1 MEGFRALGLSEE
13 TLAAL
18 EKKGFEKPSPIQEL
32 TIPLLLN
39 GEKDIVGQAQTG
51 SGKTA
56 AFGIPVIEKFDS
68 SVRGVQAL
76 ILTPTREL
84 ALQVTEEM
92 LSYKGNRRIWITTV
106 YGGAPIGRQMSDLEK
121 GANIVVG
128 TPGRVIDLI
137 ERGKLKL
144 EDVRYVVL
152 DEADEMLNMGF
163 LDDVEMI
170 LSKCN
175 TERRMLLFSATMPD
189 RILSLAKRYM
199 GVFDLVAV
207 KNKEL
212 TTASIA
218 QSYFEVPARNRFDA
232 LCRVLDVE
240 EDFYGII
247 FCNTKA
253 EVIEITN
260 HLNEKGYTADSLHG
274 DIAQNLREKVV
285 KQFKA
290 NKYGLLV
297 ATDVA
302 ARGIDIQDL
311 THVVN
316 YGLPQDPES
325 YVHRI
330 GRTGRAGKEG
340 KAIAIIDSNERRKL
354 MFIQRITKAVVER
367 GKLPDAEEM
376 VAIKKRRL
384 NDQVETVISTE
395 QYLPFMQYTNE
406 LLANNDPETV
416 VAALLKIFQ
425 GDDLDPQAYKVIKD
439 AIERPS
445 RDDRGDRDRGGRDR
459 DRGGRDRDRGDRRDR
474 DRGDRR
480 DRDRGPRD
488 SSSKMRLFVAKGRK
502 DNVSPK
508 EILQLIS
515 DETEVPGRKIDDIKI
530 LDSFSFFT
538 TNFEDGEFILDTFKR
553 KAKKNDT
560 KPLVER
566 ARERF

>member
-175 TERRMLLFSATMPD
+175 IERRMLLFSATMPD

-445 RDDRGDRDRGGRDR
+445 RDDRDRV
-459 DRGGRDRDRGDRRDR
+459 GRDRDRGDRRDR